1 MTDNKDKY
9 DSLKLQNQVCF
20 PLYACSKELVRQYG
34 PYLKELN
41 LTYTQYIVMMVL
53 WENET
58 VSSRELAECLHLD
71 YGTLTP
77 VLKRMDNAGLITRE
91 RAAEDERM
99 LKISITE
106 KGREVLRKEV
116 LKHLTGFNDD
126 PRTLGFAFLFGA
138 DNKELVRSL
147 EVHERRLVQE
157 IENLEKM
164 IAEEPRPTLYPE
176 GPFLNCMSRD
186 HILVE
191 LKYVRAAIGILRDP
205 IRNKK
210 LDGYFY
216 INFGNRDFEN
226 FNQKKEV

>member
-1 MTDNKDKY
+1 MNRY
-9 DSLKLQNQVCF
+9 DLVL
-20 PLYACSKELVRQYG
+20 LGLIDEKERSGYDIIT
-34 PYLKELN
+34 E
-41 LTYTQYIVMMVL
+41 IRI
-53 WENET
+53 
-58 VSSRELAECLHLD
+58 RELDRWAKISTSTVYNRLT
-71 YGTLTP
+71 TLQKNGSILGRTEKDGNRP
-77 VLKRMDNAGLITRE
+77 E
-91 RAAEDERM
+91 RVM
-99 LKISITE
+99 YSITE
-106 KGREVLRKEV
+106 KGKETLRKEV

-126 PRTLGFAFLFGA
+126 PRTLGFAFLYGA
-138 DNKELVRSL
+138 ENKELIRTL
-147 EVHERRLVQE
+147 EAHERRLVQE

-226 FNQKKEV
+226 FNQKKDQ

>member
-1 MTDNKDKY
+1 MNRY
-9 DSLKLQNQVCF
+9 D
-20 PLYACSKELVRQYG
+20 LVLLGLILEHERSGYDIIT
-34 PYLKELN
+34 E
-41 LTYTQYIVMMVL
+41 IRD
-53 WENET
+53 
-58 VSSRELAECLHLD
+58 RELDRWANLSTSTVYNRLT
-71 YGTLTP
+71 TLEKNGSIVGRSEKDGNRP
-77 VLKRMDNAGLITRE
+77 ERVVFNIT
-91 RAAEDERM
+91 D
-99 LKISITE
+99 

-126 PRTLGFAFLFGA
+126 PRTLGFAFLYGA
-138 DNKELVRSL
+138 ENKELIRTL

-157 IENLEKM
+157 IENLERM

-226 FNQKKEV
+226 FNQKKD

>member
-1 MTDNKDKY
+1 MNRY
-9 DSLKLQNQVCF
+9 D
-20 PLYACSKELVRQYG
+20 LVLLGLIMEHERSGYDIIT
-34 PYLKELN
+34 E
-41 LTYTQYIVMMVL
+41 IRV
-53 WENET
+53 
-58 VSSRELAECLHLD
+58 RELDRWAKISTSTVYNRLT
-71 YGTLTP
+71 TLEKNGSI
-77 VLKRMDNAGLITRE
+77 VGRSE
-91 RAAEDERM
+91 RDGNRPERM
-99 LKISITE
+99 VFTITD

-126 PRTLGFAFLFGA
+126 PRTLGFAFLYGA
-138 DNKELVRSL
+138 DNKELIRTL
-147 EVHERRLVQE
+147 EAHERGLVQE

-226 FNQKKEV
+226 FNQKKDQ

>member
-1 MTDNKDKY
+1 MNRY
-9 DSLKLQNQVCF
+9 DLVL
-20 PLYACSKELVRQYG
+20 LGLILEKERSGYDIIT
-34 PYLKELN
+34 E
-41 LTYTQYIVMMVL
+41 I
-53 WENET
+53 
-58 VSSRELAECLHLD
+58 SSRELDRWANLSTSTVYNRLTTLEKNECIQGRAERD
-71 YGTLTP
+71 GNRP
-77 VLKRMDNAGLITRE
+77 
-91 RAAEDERM
+91 ERM
-99 LKISITE
+99 VYTITE
-106 KGREVLRKEV
+106 KGRDVLRKEV

-126 PRTLGFAFLFGA
+126 PRTLGFAFLYGA
-138 DNKELVRSL
+138 ENKELIRTL
-147 EVHERRLVQE
+147 EAHERRLVQE
-157 IENLEKM
+157 IERLEKM

-226 FNQKKEV
+226 FNQKDK

>member
-1 MTDNKDKY
+1 MNRY
-9 DSLKLQNQVCF
+9 DLVL
-20 PLYACSKELVRQYG
+20 LGLILEKERSGYDIIT
-34 PYLKELN
+34 EISN
-41 LTYTQYIVMMVL
+41 
-53 WENET
+53 
-58 VSSRELAECLHLD
+58 RELDRWANLSTSTVYNRLTTLEKNECIVGRAERD
-71 YGTLTP
+71 GNRP
-77 VLKRMDNAGLITRE
+77 
-91 RAAEDERM
+91 ERM
-99 LKISITE
+99 VFNITE
-106 KGREVLRKEV
+106 KGREILRKEV

-126 PRTLGFAFLFGA
+126 PRTLGFAFLYGA
-138 DNKELVRSL
+138 ENKELIRTL

-176 GPFLNCMSRD
+176 GPFLICMSRD

-226 FNQKKEV
+226 FNQKKEG

>member
-1 MTDNKDKY
+1 MNRY
-9 DSLKLQNQVCF
+9 DLVL
-20 PLYACSKELVRQYG
+20 LGLIDEKERSGYDIITEIRV
-34 PYLKELN
+34 
-41 LTYTQYIVMMVL
+41 
-53 WENET
+53 
-58 VSSRELAECLHLD
+58 RELDRWAKISTSTVYNRLTTLQKNGSILGRAEKD
-71 YGTLTP
+71 GNRP
-77 VLKRMDNAGLITRE
+77 E
-91 RAAEDERM
+91 RVM
-99 LKISITE
+99 YSITE
-106 KGREVLRKEV
+106 KGKETLRKEV

-126 PRTLGFAFLFGA
+126 PRTLGFAFLYGA
-138 DNKELVRSL
+138 ENKELIRTL
-147 EVHERRLVQE
+147 EAHERRLVQE

-226 FNQKKEV
+226 FNQKKD

>member
-1 MTDNKDKY
+1 MNRY
-9 DSLKLQNQVCF
+9 DLVL
-20 PLYACSKELVRQYG
+20 LGLIDEKERSGYDIITEIRV
-34 PYLKELN
+34 
-41 LTYTQYIVMMVL
+41 
-53 WENET
+53 
-58 VSSRELAECLHLD
+58 RELDRWAKISTSTVYNRLTTLQKNGSILGRAEKD
-71 YGTLTP
+71 GNRP
-77 VLKRMDNAGLITRE
+77 
-91 RAAEDERM
+91 ERM
-99 LKISITE
+99 MYSITE
-106 KGREVLRKEV
+106 KGKETLRKEV

-126 PRTLGFAFLFGA
+126 PRTLGFAFLYGA
-138 DNKELVRSL
+138 ENKELIRTL
-147 EVHERRLVQE
+147 EAHERRLVQE

-226 FNQKKEV
+226 FNQKG

>member
-1 MTDNKDKY
+1 MNRY
-9 DSLKLQNQVCF
+9 DLVL
-20 PLYACSKELVRQYG
+20 LGLILEKERSGYDIIT
-34 PYLKELN
+34 EISN
-41 LTYTQYIVMMVL
+41 
-53 WENET
+53 
-58 VSSRELAECLHLD
+58 RELDRWANLSTSTVYNRLTTLEKNECIVGRAERD
-71 YGTLTP
+71 GNRP
-77 VLKRMDNAGLITRE
+77 
-91 RAAEDERM
+91 ERM
-99 LKISITE
+99 VFNITE
-106 KGREVLRKEV
+106 KGREILRKEV

-126 PRTLGFAFLFGA
+126 PRTLGFAFLYGA
-138 DNKELVRSL
+138 DQKEVIRTL
-147 EVHERRLVQE
+147 EAHERRLVQE
-157 IENLEKM
+157 IENLERM

-226 FNQKKEV
+226 FNQKD

>member
-1 MTDNKDKY
+1 MNRY
-9 DSLKLQNQVCF
+9 DLVL
-20 PLYACSKELVRQYG
+20 LGLILEKERSGYDIIT
-34 PYLKELN
+34 EISN
-41 LTYTQYIVMMVL
+41 
-53 WENET
+53 
-58 VSSRELAECLHLD
+58 RELDRWANLSTSTVYNRLTTLEKNECIVGRAERD
-71 YGTLTP
+71 GNRP
-77 VLKRMDNAGLITRE
+77 
-91 RAAEDERM
+91 ERM
-99 LKISITE
+99 VFNITE
-106 KGREVLRKEV
+106 KGREILRKEV

-126 PRTLGFAFLFGA
+126 PRTLGFAFLYGA
-138 DNKELVRSL
+138 DQKEVIRTL
-147 EVHERRLVQE
+147 EAHERRLVQE
-157 IENLEKM
+157 IENLERM

-226 FNQKKEV
+226 FYQKD

>member
-1 MTDNKDKY
+1 MNRY
-9 DSLKLQNQVCF
+9 D
-20 PLYACSKELVRQYG
+20 LVLLGLILEHERSGYDIIT
-34 PYLKELN
+34 E
-41 LTYTQYIVMMVL
+41 IRV
-53 WENET
+53 
-58 VSSRELAECLHLD
+58 RELDRWAKISTSTVYNRLT
-71 YGTLTP
+71 TLEKNGSIVGRSEKDGNRP
-77 VLKRMDNAGLITRE
+77 
-91 RAAEDERM
+91 ERM
-99 LKISITE
+99 VFTITD
-106 KGREVLRKEV
+106 KGKEVLRKEV

-126 PRTLGFAFLFGA
+126 PRTLGFAFLYGA
-138 DNKELVRSL
+138 DNKELIRTL
-147 EVHERRLVQE
+147 EAHERGLVQE

-226 FNQKKEV
+226 FNQKK

>member
-1 MTDNKDKY
+1 MNRY
-9 DSLKLQNQVCF
+9 D
-20 PLYACSKELVRQYG
+20 LVLLGLILEHERSGYDIIT
-34 PYLKELN
+34 E
-41 LTYTQYIVMMVL
+41 IRD
-53 WENET
+53 
-58 VSSRELAECLHLD
+58 RELDRWAKISTSTV
-71 YGTLTP
+71 YN
-77 VLKRMDNAGLITRE
+77 RLITLEKNGCIVGHSE
-91 RAAEDERM
+91 RDGNRPERM
-99 LKISITE
+99 VFNITD

-126 PRTLGFAFLFGA
+126 PRTLGFAFLYGA
-138 DNKELVRSL
+138 DNKELIRTL

-205 IRNKK
+205 VRNKK

-226 FNQKKEV
+226 FNQKKD

>member
-1 MTDNKDKY
+1 MNRY
-9 DSLKLQNQVCF
+9 DLVL
-20 PLYACSKELVRQYG
+20 LGLILEKERSGYDIIT
-34 PYLKELN
+34 EISN
-41 LTYTQYIVMMVL
+41 
-53 WENET
+53 
-58 VSSRELAECLHLD
+58 RELDRWANLSTSTVYNRLTTLEKNECIVGRAERD
-71 YGTLTP
+71 GNRP
-77 VLKRMDNAGLITRE
+77 
-91 RAAEDERM
+91 ERM
-99 LKISITE
+99 VFTITD

-126 PRTLGFAFLFGA
+126 PRTLGFAFLYGA
-138 DNKELVRSL
+138 ENKELIRTL

-164 IAEEPRPTLYPE
+164 IAEEPRPTPYPE

-226 FNQKKEV
+226 FNQKKDQ

>member
-1 MTDNKDKY
+1 MNRY
-9 DSLKLQNQVCF
+9 DLVL
-20 PLYACSKELVRQYG
+20 LGLILEKERSGYDIIT
-34 PYLKELN
+34 E
-41 LTYTQYIVMMVL
+41 IRD
-53 WENET
+53 
-58 VSSRELAECLHLD
+58 RELDRWANLSTSTVYNRLASLEKSECIVGRTERD
-71 YGTLTP
+71 GNRP
-77 VLKRMDNAGLITRE
+77 ERVVFNIT
-91 RAAEDERM
+91 D
-99 LKISITE
+99 

-138 DNKELVRSL
+138 DNRELIRTL
-147 EVHERRLVQE
+147 EAHERRLVTE

-216 INFGNRDFEN
+216 INFGNRPFEN
-226 FNQKKEV
+226 FNQKSDGGDAPADASSK

>member
-1 MTDNKDKY
+1 MNRY
-9 DSLKLQNQVCF
+9 D
-20 PLYACSKELVRQYG
+20 LVLLGLILEHERSGYDIIT
-34 PYLKELN
+34 E
-41 LTYTQYIVMMVL
+41 IRD
-53 WENET
+53 
-58 VSSRELAECLHLD
+58 RELDRWAKISTSTV
-71 YGTLTP
+71 YN
-77 VLKRMDNAGLITRE
+77 RLITLEKNGCIVGHSE
-91 RAAEDERM
+91 RDGNRPERM
-99 LKISITE
+99 VFNITD

-126 PRTLGFAFLFGA
+126 PRTLGFAFLYGA
-138 DNKELVRSL
+138 DNKELIRTL

-205 IRNKK
+205 VRNKK

-226 FNQKKEV
+226 FNQKN

>member
-1 MTDNKDKY
+1 MNRY
-9 DSLKLQNQVCF
+9 DLVL
-20 PLYACSKELVRQYG
+20 LGLIDEKERSGYDIITEIRV
-34 PYLKELN
+34 
-41 LTYTQYIVMMVL
+41 
-53 WENET
+53 
-58 VSSRELAECLHLD
+58 RELDRWAKISTSTVYNRLTTLQKNGSILGRAEKD
-71 YGTLTP
+71 GNRP
-77 VLKRMDNAGLITRE
+77 E
-91 RAAEDERM
+91 RVM
-99 LKISITE
+99 YSITE
-106 KGREVLRKEV
+106 KGKETLRKEV

-126 PRTLGFAFLFGA
+126 PRTLGFAFLYGA
-138 DNKELVRSL
+138 ENKELIRTL
-147 EVHERRLVQE
+147 EAHERRLVQE

-226 FNQKKEV
+226 FNQKEEV